1 MPKQTTIFKQL
12 IFNVVF
18 PAFMALI
25 LLGLLNY
32 YHTRSILVKNI
43 YTQNQIISDE
53 IKNVLEF
60 QDLALSILENE
71 MNRQMEAASNELVQK
86 VFRDTKNIG
95 SANLYDIRAK
105 IGLDTAKQDIYVINR
120 EGIIINTTF
129 KKDLNRNM
137 FDFGEAHKKYLLH
150 IWDEKKFL
158 PERFG
163 IEASTKRLKKYSYH
177 PTLDGKYIIELG
189 SYSER
194 ADDIIAFIKNRLNG
208 ISEKKLGIV
217 SCDLFMGADNPFS
230 LNKEATIIPEHL
242 KLLKELFRTKSSDQ
256 ILSKEKGSYMQYD
269 YIYMDRKGSDLY
281 RSSVIRIITDRSI
294 DQAILRKELV
304 KFLLIFLLT
313 VSAVLTLIYRKTRVI
328 TDPIKKL
335 VEKVMSISDRN
346 LSVRAE
352 VLGNNEITTLSM
364 KFNIMIEQLESYYY
378 ELEEKVRE
386 RTAQI
391 QHQKEEIEAQRDAI
405 ESQKNIL
412 ADINQNLQKAY
423 VEIED
428 QKKAIMDS
436 IYYARR
442 IQNAILP
449 PDDYVKKALPDSFIL
464 YLPKDI
470 VSGDFYWIAQ
480 RKGKTVF
487 AAVDC
492 TGHGVPGAFM
502 SIVGNNQLNYAV
514 NIVSQTRPADILN
527 SLNYGVTHTLRQTKT
542 STPVRDGMDI
552 SLCVLDFEKKSL
564 EYAGAYNPVYLVRN
578 GELITYKADKVP
590 IGAFIDEELHEY
602 TNNTIELQTGDMIYI
617 SSDGFED
624 QFGGEQNKKFMV
636 SRFRSLL
643 LSIAPEPI
651 ERQKE
656 LLHKALLDWM
666 GDNEQVDDIL
676 VMGVRIS

>member
-12 IFNVVF
+12 IFNVVL

-32 YHTRSILVKNI
+32 YHTRSILIKNI
-43 YTQNQIISDE
+43 YTQNQLISDE

-60 QDLALSILENE
+60 QDLALSILEIE
-71 MNRQMEAASNELVQK
+71 MNKEMEVSSNQLVQNTFK
-86 VFRDTKNIG
+86 DTKQIG
-95 SANLYDIRAK
+95 TADLYELRHK
-105 IGLDTAKQDIYVINR
+105 LGMDTSKQDIYIINR
-120 EGIIINTTF
+120 EGEIINTTF
-129 KKDLNRNM
+129 KKDLHRNM
-137 FDFGEAHKKYLLH
+137 FDFGEAHKKYLLR
-150 IWDEKKFL
+150 IWADKKFL

-163 IEASTKRLKKYSYH
+163 IEAFTKRLKKYTYH
-177 PTLDGKYIIELG
+177 PTLDGKYIVELG
-189 SYSER
+189 SYSDR
-194 ADDIIAFIKNRLNG
+194 ADDIIEFIKNQLNG

-217 SCDLFMGADNPFS
+217 SVDLFMGADDPFS
-230 LNKEATIIPEHL
+230 LNKQATINPEHL
-242 KLLKELFRTKSSDQ
+242 KLLKELFKTKSSEQ
-256 ILSKEKGSYMQYD
+256 ILSREKGSYMQYD

-294 DQAILRKELV
+294 DQAILRKELL
-304 KFLLIFLLT
+304 KFLLIFLIT
-313 VSAVLTLIYRKTRVI
+313 VTAVLALIYRKTRVI

-352 VLGNNEITTLSM
+352 VMGNNEITTLSQ

-514 NIVSQTRPADILN
+514 NIVSQTSPAEILN
-527 SLNYGVTHTLRQTKT
+527 SLNYGVTHTLRQTKN

-552 SLCVLDFEKKSL
+552 ALCVLDFEKRKL

-602 TNNTIELQTGDMIYI
+602 TNNSIDLQAGDMIFI

-636 SRFRSLL
+636 SRFRNLL
-643 LSIAPEPI
+643 LSIAPEPVD
-651 ERQKE
+651 RQKE
-656 LLHKALLDWM
+656 LLNQAFLDWK

-676 VMGVRIS
+676 VIGVKIT